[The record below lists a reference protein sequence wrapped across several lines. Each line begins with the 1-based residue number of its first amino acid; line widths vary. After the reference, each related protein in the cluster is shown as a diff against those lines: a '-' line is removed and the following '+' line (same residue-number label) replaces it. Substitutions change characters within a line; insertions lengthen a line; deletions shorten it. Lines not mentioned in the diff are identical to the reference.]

1 VKKKKFLTDKD
12 KADWL
17 NFTKNLGS
25 VENKDRDLKNPYEV
39 TKKIKQLDLHGCSLS
54 EANNKV
60 KNFINKSYEEN
71 IRKLLIVTG
80 KGLRSK
86 VPKDPYRS
94 KDMSILKNSVPY
106 FIKNDNEISR
116 KIIKISKAEQEDGG
130 DGALYILLK
139 NKF

>member
-1 VKKKKFLTDKD
+1 MKKKKFLTDKD

-86 VPKDPYRS
+86 APKDPYRS
-94 KDMSILKNSVPY
+94 KDMDLSKFIL
-106 FIKNDNEISR
+106 
-116 KIIKISKAEQEDGG
+116 
-130 DGALYILLK
+130 
-139 NKF
+139 

>member
-25 VENKDRDLKNPYEV
+25 IENKDRDLKNPYEV

-86 VPKDPYRS
+86 APKDPYRS

>member
-1 VKKKKFLTDKD
+1 MKKKKFLTDKD

-39 TKKIKQLDLHGCSLS
+39 TKKIKQLDLHGCSLL

>member
-1 VKKKKFLTDKD
+1 MKKKKFLTDKD

>member
-1 VKKKKFLTDKD
+1 MKKKKFLTDKD

-60 KNFINKSYEEN
+60 KNFIMFQKSRCCIEFINKVHLM
-71 IRKLLIVTG
+71 RK
-80 KGLRSK
+80 
-86 VPKDPYRS
+86 
-94 KDMSILKNSVPY
+94 
-106 FIKNDNEISR
+106 EI
-116 KIIKISKAEQEDGG
+116 I
-130 DGALYILLK
+130 
-139 NKF
+139 

>member
-1 VKKKKFLTDKD
+1 MKKKKFLTDKD

-25 VENKDRDLKNPYEV
+25 VENKDKDLKNPYEV